1 VTSVRLWILI
11 LSLVSFASGTAI
23 GLLMGG
29 RWREPTVTPGPFAD
43 YERMLVAEFDLSQER
58 ARALRGILQEYHQDV
73 EDLEAEHMNE
83 YMSAIRRDL
92 QELADRY
99 ETMIRD
105 HVLPARQRPRFD
117 RLCEARLVNPPRE

>member
-29 RWREPTVTPGPFAD
+29 LREPTVEPGPFAD
-43 YERMLVAEFDLSQER
+43 YERMLVAEFGLSQER
-58 ARALRGILQEYHQDV
+58 TRALRGILLEYHQDV

-99 ETMIRD
+99 ETLIRD
-105 HVLPARQRPRFD
+105 HVLPERQRERFD
-117 RLCEARLVNPPRE
+117 RLCDARLVNPPRE

>member
-29 RWREPTVTPGPFAD
+29 LREPKVDPGPFAD
-43 YERMLVAEFDLSQER
+43 YERMLVAEFALSQER
-58 ARALRGILQEYHQDV
+58 GRALRGILQKYHQDV

-99 ETMIRD
+99 ETLIRE
-105 HVLPARQRPRFD
+105 HVLPERQRARFD
-117 RLCEARLVNPPRE
+117 QMCAARLVNPPRE